1 MLSVI
6 PGRAE
11 GATGDSKQTKTARG
25 TPRAVF
31 SFTAKI

>member
-1 MLSVI
+1 MVSVI
-6 PGRAE
+6 PGYAE

-31 SFTAKI
+31 